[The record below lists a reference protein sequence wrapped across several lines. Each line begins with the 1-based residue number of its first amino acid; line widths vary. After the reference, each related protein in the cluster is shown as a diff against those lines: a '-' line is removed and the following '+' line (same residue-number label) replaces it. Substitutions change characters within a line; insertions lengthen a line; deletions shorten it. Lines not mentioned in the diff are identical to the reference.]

1 MVKYITRR
9 FLYMVFVFFVLSI
22 VLYFLFNL
30 IPGDPVATQLQP
42 LMEQMTPEEYDI
54 RYAQLRSQ
62 MGLDDPLIVR
72 YGRWVTAMLSGDLGE
87 SHRYRRPVADVIM
100 TPLRNTIFINVFAVF
115 IGLIITIPLGIFCA
129 VKRNSIPDKI
139 IQVLTIVGHS
149 LPHFILC
156 LIAIYYFAVIKG
168 WFPVSGMNTPN
179 FQGTSWEMFKDTMYH
194 LTLPLTVMT
203 AASLAGMTRYIRA
216 AMSDALS
223 MDYIKTARAK
233 GLKEKVVIF
242 SHAWRNA
249 LLPVV
254 TLIINWFMSIFSGSL
269 IVERVFNLHGMGKFF
284 IDSLNNQDYNVAIA
298 IQMFYIIIA
307 LFGNLITDLS
317 YGLVDPRVRI
327 DS

>member
-1 MVKYITRR
+1 MARYIARR
-9 FLYMVFVFFVLSI
+9 VVYMVFVFFILSI
-22 VLYFLFNL
+22 ILYFLFNL
-30 IPGDPVATQLQP
+30 IPGDPVAAQLQP
-42 LMEQMTPEEYDI
+42 LMDEMTAEEYEI
-54 RYAQLRSQ
+54 RYNQLRSQ

-72 YGRWVTAMLSGDLGE
+72 YARWVTGMLSGDLGQ
-87 SHRYRRPVADVIM
+87 SHRYRRPVADVIV
-100 TPLRNTIFINVFAVF
+100 TPLRNTIFINIFAVA
-115 IGLIITIPLGIFCA
+115 IGLAITIPLGIFCA
-129 VKRNSIPDKI
+129 VKRNSILDKI
-139 IQVLTIVGHS
+139 VQVLTIIGHS
-149 LPHFILC
+149 LPHFIIC

-179 FQGTSWEMFKDTMYH
+179 FEGTGWELFKDTMYH
-194 LTLPLTVMT
+194 LTLPLMVMT

-216 AMSDALS
+216 AMSDALG

-249 LLPVV
+249 LLPIV

-269 IVERVFNLHGMGKFF
+269 VVERVFNLHGMGKFF
-284 IDSLNNQDYNVAIA
+284 IDSLNNQDYNVSIA

-307 LFGNLITDLS
+307 LVDNLVTDLS